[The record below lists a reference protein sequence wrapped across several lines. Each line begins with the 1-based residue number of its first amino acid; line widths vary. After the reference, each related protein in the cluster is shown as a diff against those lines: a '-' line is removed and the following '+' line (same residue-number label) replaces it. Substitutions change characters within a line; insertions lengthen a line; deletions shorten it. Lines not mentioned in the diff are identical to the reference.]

1 MSEEHQ
7 PFGEIALRSELIT
20 KAQLTQALMRQE
32 SGRGAARK
40 KIGQILMEIGALKSV
55 DVRHVLDVQT
65 LLRMENPEHRFG
77 GIAIMNEF
85 ATKEQ
90 VLECLKLQR
99 QSPSR
104 RIGDLM
110 VERGLITEEQRDG
123 VLRGLKRLEGDGSQP
138 ASRLVQAVRRVSEG
152 GAMTTAQVAVKDS
165 KMSQIMW
172 LIDRG
177 LKGMTHLGIISHIV
191 HRQSDTYSVGN
202 FVAAIGEDR
211 KDLEQ
216 AVQDLV
222 AGGILIAT
230 KGLLRT
236 RYSYTSESQLR
247 ESVQLLMSYVND
259 PKTRMDVLQHLLH
272 RR

>member
-1 MSEEHQ
+1 MSEEQ
-7 PFGEIALRSELIT
+7 QLFGEIALRSQLIT

-32 SGRGAARK
+32 SSRGAERK
-40 KIGQILMEIGALKSV
+40 KIGQILMEMGALTAV
-55 DVRHVLDVQT
+55 DARHILDVQT

-90 VLECLKLQR
+90 VLECLKLQM
-99 QSPSR
+99 QNPSKK
-104 RIGDLM
+104 IGDLM
-110 VERGLITEEQRDG
+110 VERGLVTEEQRDG
-123 VLRGLKRLEGDGSQP
+123 ILRGMKRLAGDGSHP
-138 ASRLVQAVRRVSEG
+138 GSRLVQAVRRVSEG

-165 KMSQIMW
+165 EMSQIMW

-177 LKGMTHLGIISHIV
+177 VKGMTHLGVVSHIV
-191 HRQSDTYSVGN
+191 HRQSETYSLGD
-202 FVAAIGEDR
+202 FVTAIGEDR
-211 KDLEQ
+211 EDVEQ

-222 AGGILIAT
+222 AGGILTET

-236 RYSYTSESQLR
+236 RYSYASDSQLR
-247 ESVQLLMSYVND
+247 ESAQLMMSYVND
-259 PKTRMDVLQHLLH
+259 PKTRMEVLQHLLL